1 MTKVFVDTDI
11 ILDLLSQREPFY
23 IYAANLFSQADK
35 NRIKI
40 YVSASSFAALYYIIA
55 KNMSNNEARK
65 IIGKFKVLVHVLP
78 VNDKIIELALNSAF
92 RDFEDAIQYYTAVE
106 NDINILLTRNLKDYK
121 NADIPVMSAQDFIQT
136 LK

>member
-40 YVSASSFAALYYIIA
+40 YMSASSFAALYYLIA
-55 KNMSNNEARK
+55 KSTSNNEARK

-106 NDINILLTRNLKDYK
+106 NDINILLTRNLRDYK
-121 NADIPVMSAQDFIQT
+121 HAEIPVMSAQDFIRT